1 MDNNTKMK
9 IRRQMYL
16 FAVLSVLG
24 WAGGFSI
31 MIVGAQ
37 LITTIIGI
45 IMFAW
50 GISAAAY
57 AVWLGFKL

>member
-1 MDNNTKMK
+1 MDNNTKIK
-9 IRRQMYL
+9 IKRQMYL

-31 MIVGAQ
+31 MIIGDQ
-37 LITTIIGI
+37 LITTIIGV

-50 GISAAAY
+50 GISSAIY